1 MVLILTSI
9 ILLNSGIIAYLWTV
23 NIKSRELHFK
33 KTEMLE
39 SIIIELLKNH
49 DDLNEKVQL
58 ADELKEMLKRSKNKL
73 NVDILSLQY
82 DVLHLLSQN
91 KLIG

>member
-1 MVLILTSI
+1 
-9 ILLNSGIIAYLWTV
+9 
-23 NIKSRELHFK
+23 
-33 KTEMLE
+33 MLE